1 MVELKFIDGTP
12 VPDDYLQSISLLV
25 RDAALAI
32 DMFGEDEL
40 EAASRVSAQE
50 ASVGA
55 SLGCVASK
63 RCCVR
68 GEEIVDGDESAFGAC
83 EDCLDNVHRE
93 PEAFIEQGP
102 SPVLSRGEYV
112 LRTRAGPVGDVDAAH
127 PTLKEAIAAFQ
138 AAPVNSNPRV
148 IHEGS
153 TLAALD
159 RKLEPVF
166 LDAEAAR
173 IHRELF
179 GGFMLRTYAGRSQG
193 DVDTA
198 HPTLESAMAAFAAAP
213 PDALPRVLRD
223 GRTIAALDPEAGLS
237 PMFVD
242 DEVRNIYHRIV
253 DHGGPDQDQSEP

>member
-40 EAASRVSAQE
+40 EAASRVTARE
-50 ASVGA
+50 ASVGGA
-55 SLGCVASK
+55 ASK
-63 RCCVR
+63 RCCVC
-68 GEEIVDGDESAFGAC
+68 GEEIVDGNESAFGAC
-83 EDCLDNVHRE
+83 EDCLDKVHRE
-93 PEAFIEQGP
+93 PEAFIEQGI
-102 SPVLSRGEYV
+102 SPVLSRGKYV
-112 LRTRAGPVGDVDAAH
+112 LRTRAGPDGDVDATH
-127 PTLKEAIAAFQ
+127 LTLKEAIAAFQ

-148 IHEGS
+148 MHEGS

-159 RKLEPVF
+159 RKLEPMF

-179 GGFMLRTYAGRSQG
+179 GGFMLRTYGGHGQG
-193 DVDTA
+193 DLDTV

-213 PDALPRVLRD
+213 PNALPRVLRD
-223 GRTIAALDPEAGLS
+223 GRTIAGLDPEAGLS
-237 PMFVD
+237 PIFVD
-242 DEVRNIYHRIV
+242 DEVRNVYYQIV
-253 DHGGPDQDQSEP
+253 NHGGAHQDRSEP

>member
-40 EAASRVSAQE
+40 ESASRFTAQE
-50 ASVGA
+50 ASVGGM
-55 SLGCVASK
+55 SSK
-63 RCCVR
+63 RCCVC
-68 GEEIVDGDESAFGAC
+68 GEEIFDGDESAFGAC
-83 EDCLDNVHRE
+83 EDCLDKAHRE
-93 PEAFIEQGP
+93 PDAFIEQK
-102 SPVLSRGEYV
+102 LLRREYV
-112 LRTRAGPVGDVDAAH
+112 LRTRAGADGDADAAY
-127 PTLKEAIAAFQ
+127 PTLNQAIAAFH
-138 AAPVNSNPRV
+138 ATPVNSNARV
-148 IHEGS
+148 MREGT

-179 GGFMLRTYAGRSQG
+179 GGFMLRTYAGRGQG
-193 DVDTA
+193 DLDTA

-213 PDALPRVLRD
+213 PNALPRILRD
-223 GRTIAALDPEAGLS
+223 GRTIAGLDPEAGLS
-237 PMFVD
+237 PIFVD
-242 DEVRNIYHRIV
+242 DEVRNVYYRIV
-253 DHGGPDQDQSEP
+253 DHGGPDQDRSEP

>member
-1 MVELKFIDGTP
+1 MVEVKFIDGTS

-25 RDAALAI
+25 RDAALAV

-40 EAASRVSAQE
+40 ESASCVTAHD
-50 ASVGA
+50 ASVGGA
-55 SLGCVASK
+55 AIK
-63 RCCVR
+63 RCCVC

-93 PEAFIEQGP
+93 PEAFIEQGI
-102 SPVLSRGEYV
+102 SPVLARGEYV
-112 LRTRAGPVGDVDAAH
+112 LRTRAGPDGDVDAAH
-127 PTLKEAIAAFQ
+127 LTLKEAIAAFQ

-159 RKLEPVF
+159 RKLDPVF

-179 GGFMLRTYAGRSQG
+179 GGFMLRTYACHGQG
-193 DVDTA
+193 DLDTV
-198 HPTLESAMAAFAAAP
+198 HPTLESAMVAFAAVP
-213 PDALPRVLRD
+213 PNALPRVLRD
-223 GRTIAALDPEAGLS
+223 GRIIAGLDPEAGLS
-237 PMFVD
+237 PIFVD
-242 DEVRNIYHRIV
+242 DEVRNVYYQIV
-253 DHGGPDQDQSEP
+253 NHGGADQDRSEP

>member
-1 MVELKFIDGTP
+1 MVEVKFIDGTP

-40 EAASRVSAQE
+40 ESASRVAAKE
-50 ASVGA
+50 ASVGGV
-55 SLGCVASK
+55 SSK
-63 RCCVR
+63 RCCVS
-68 GEEIVDGDESAFGAC
+68 GEDILDGDESAFGAC

-93 PEAFIEQGP
+93 PEAFIEQGI

-112 LRTRAGPVGDVDAAH
+112 LRTRAGPDGDVDAAH
-127 PTLKEAIAAFQ
+127 LTLKEAIAAFQ
-138 AAPVNSNPRV
+138 AARVNSNPRV

-159 RKLEPVF
+159 RKLDPVF

-179 GGFMLRTYAGRSQG
+179 GGFLLRTYAGRGQG
-193 DVDTA
+193 DLDTA
-198 HPTLESAMAAFAAAP
+198 HPTLESAMAVFAAAP
-213 PDALPRVLRD
+213 PNALPRVLRD
-223 GRTIAALDPEAGLS
+223 GRIIAGLDPEGGLS
-237 PMFVD
+237 PIFVD
-242 DEVRNIYHRIV
+242 DEVRNVYYKIV
-253 DHGGPDQDQSEP
+253 NHGGADQGRSEP